1 MYDRAY
7 SDILNRPEDRVPSPK
22 EVAEW
27 IDDTDSGAVYSLY
40 VMLTKIKENPEV
52 TEELTTR
59 MYEMLRREAVI
70 KIRDRI
76 SARRLAV
83 EADQIHKETGWT
95 GSRGV

>member
-1 MYDRAY
+1 
-7 SDILNRPEDRVPSPK
+7 
-22 EVAEW
+22 
-27 IDDTDSGAVYSLY
+27 
-40 VMLTKIKENPEV
+40 MLTKIKENPEV